1 MFVTIYGLITGFGNG
16 TGISIK
22 GLLHFGIGVT
32 TVTAVGGNTSSSP
45 IELTPAPA

>member
-22 GLLHFGIGVT
+22 GLQRFITDVT

-45 IELTPAPA
+45 IVLTLAPA